1 MKYTKSLIE
10 ILLITAV
17 VLCLAACGNDK
28 DNSVDSGKDQPGNSN
43 AVVSQNGDK
52 NTDKSGSY
60 TGSKKTHEPNNYNNN
75 GYTNIMETEYG
86 YYFNQGYFPDFSN
99 SVYRGNAGVTPDR
112 LMNLKYFDKESGLS
126 VPLCNKPECE
136 HLGDEGCVA
145 TYKNLCVI
153 NTVLY
158 ENYIYVY
165 GVEQIDKEYKFN
177 LYRVPLDGSSID
189 IVGTVFED
197 RQIKDTGVYD
207 RPNFVPQQYY
217 YFIIHKGYAYLPYYF
232 RDGESMYGFKGGGLK
247 RMDIDTGAMEDIY
260 TLQMGND
267 AFPCNLY
274 AIGDEVYMYFMR
286 NINSSYWMS
295 YNINT
300 KEVDYTGWEKAYGEK
315 YDITLKKNIYLYNP
329 IAENEKYGFDLNRVI
344 VDEEKKKAFENGE
357 IKYDE
362 LDDDDVKY
370 GIIVYEKYSLDAVGD
385 KAIVTDVKKG
395 EINENSLQIIM
406 VTDDMLF
413 FICNKK
419 ILIYSLKEEEW
430 GKNIGV
436 FIFEDEYVTER
447 DERKNNS
454 SNYDEGYRLTGGKLY
469 FTQLYDDTGIHD
481 RFIYYYACP
490 IDSIIKG
497 EGKWDL
503 VYLYERGVD

>member
-86 YYFNQGYFPDFSN
+86 YYFNQGYFPDYSN
-99 SVYRGNAGVTPDR
+99 SVYRGSAGVMPDR

-126 VPLCNKPECE
+126 VPLCNNPECE
-136 HLGDEGCVA
+136 HTGDDSCVSS
-145 TYKNLCVI
+145 YKNLHVI

-158 ENYIYVY
+158 EDYLYVY
-165 GVEQIDKEYKFN
+165 GVEQIDNEYKFN
-177 LYRVPLDGSSID
+177 LYRVPPDGSSID

-274 AIGDEVYMYFMR
+274 AIGDEVYMYFVR

-295 YNINT
+295 YNNNT

-357 IKYDE
+357 IKNAD
-362 LDDDDVKY
+362 
-370 GIIVYEKYSLDAVGD
+370 
-385 KAIVTDVKKG
+385 
-395 EINENSLQIIM
+395 
-406 VTDDMLF
+406 
-413 FICNKK
+413 
-419 ILIYSLKEEEW
+419 
-430 GKNIGV
+430 
-436 FIFEDEYVTER
+436 
-447 DERKNNS
+447 
-454 SNYDEGYRLTGGKLY
+454 
-469 FTQLYDDTGIHD
+469 
-481 RFIYYYACP
+481 
-490 IDSIIKG
+490 
-497 EGKWDL
+497 
-503 VYLYERGVD
+503 